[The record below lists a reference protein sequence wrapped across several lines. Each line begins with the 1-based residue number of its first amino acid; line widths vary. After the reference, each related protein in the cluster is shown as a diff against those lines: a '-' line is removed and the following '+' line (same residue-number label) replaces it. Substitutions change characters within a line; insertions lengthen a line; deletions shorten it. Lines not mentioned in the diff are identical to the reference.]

1 MGTYVIK
8 ELYQSNEDGY
18 VYADVLIND
27 ESEPRRLIIPES
39 IEEAKIILENYLN
52 AEENLP
58 IPVLPQVDVE
68 VSALIDQIQEV

>member
-8 ELYQSNEDGY
+8 ELFPSSEDGY

-27 ESEPRRLIIPES
+27 EVEPRRLIIPES
-39 IEEAKIILENYLN
+39 IDDAKITLENYLN

-58 IPVLPQVDVE
+58 VPTIPQVNAE
-68 VSALIDQIQEV
+68 VSALVDQIQEV